1 MASIKEIALISGFS
15 QSTVSRLLNHDPAL
29 SVSDATRN
37 KILDTAKKLHYPL
50 PQTDTKKTY
59 QVAVFFAL
67 NPQRE
72 IEDVYYYDLRRSIV
86 QHAKDEY
93 IDVTFIK
100 DLKNKNLTKFD
111 GAIAVGYFDDD
122 QLIQLHQAFAHILF
136 IDSNPEPEHFSSVQ
150 PNLEYATTKAVNLFI
165 KRRLTNIGIV
175 TGQYWDVNTPSHL
188 IVRLDSRLNYFKN
201 IMTDA
206 GLYNDELLFKA
217 HDFTV
222 SSGHEIGTEIANQLK
237 TGLALDAL
245 FIASDSLA
253 IGVLDALNEIN
264 PELAQTL
271 SIISINDSPSAAYTQ
286 PPLTTFHIDIDY
298 LVRVSFNKLY
308 DMITFHN
315 QSQEITL
322 VTPTLVYR
330 DTFTKND

>member
-1 MASIKEIALISGFS
+1 MQRAIKYW
-15 QSTVSRLLNHDPAL
+15 
-29 SVSDATRN
+29 
-37 KILDTAKKLHYPL
+37 ILQKSYITHYRRQILKKPIKL
-50 PQTDTKKTY
+50 PF
-59 QVAVFFAL
+59 FFAL

>member
-1 MASIKEIALISGFS
+1 M
-15 QSTVSRLLNHDPAL
+15 SRLLNHDPAL

-37 KILDTAKKLHYPL
+37 KILATAKKLHYPL
-50 PQTDTKKTY
+50 PQTETKKTY
-59 QVAVFFAL
+59 QVAVLFSL

-93 IDVTFIK
+93 IEVTFINH
-100 DLKNKNLTKFD
+100 LKNQDLSKFD
-111 GAIAVGYFDDD
+111 GAIAVGYFDDA
-122 QLIQLHQAFAHILF
+122 QLVQLHQAFSYILF

-165 KRRLTNIGIV
+165 KQQLTNIGIV

-188 IVRLDSRLNYFKN
+188 IIRLDSRLNYFKN

-206 GLYNDELLFKA
+206 GLYNEKLLFKA

-222 SSGHEIGTEIANQLK
+222 SSGHEIGVEIANQLQN
-237 TGLALDAL
+237 GLALDAL
-245 FIASDSLA
+245 FISSDSLA

-264 PELAQTL
+264 PELTQRLA
-271 SIISINDSPSAAYTQ
+271 IISINDSPSAAYTQ

-298 LVRVSFNKLY
+298 LVLLSFNKLY

-322 VTPTLVYR
+322 VTPTLIYR
-330 DTFTKND
+330 DTFKNNE

>member
-15 QSTVSRLLNHDPAL
+15 QSTVSRLLNQDPTL

-37 KILDTAKKLHYPL
+37 KILATAKKLHYQL
-50 PQTDTKKTY
+50 PQIKTKKTY
-59 QVAVFFAL
+59 QVAVLFAL

-72 IEDVYYYDLRRSIV
+72 IEDVYYYDLRRSII

-93 IDVTFIK
+93 IDVTFINHLENQ
-100 DLKNKNLTKFD
+100 DLTQFD
-111 GAIAVGYFDDD
+111 GAIAVGYFDDV
-122 QLIQLHQAFAHILF
+122 QLMQLHQDFSYILF

-165 KRRLTNIGIV
+165 KRQLTNIGIV

-206 GLYNDELLFKA
+206 GLYNDNLLFKA
-217 HDFTV
+217 RDFTV
-222 SSGHEIGTEIANQLK
+222 SSGHEIGIEIANQLK
-237 TGLALDAL
+237 SDLALDAL

-264 PELAQTL
+264 PELAQHVA
-271 SIISINDSPSAAYTQ
+271 IISINDSPSAAYTQ
-286 PPLTTFHIDIDY
+286 PPLTTFHIDIEH
-298 LVRVSFNKLY
+298 LVTLSFNKLY

-322 VTPTLVYR
+322 ITPTLIYR
-330 DTFTKND
+330 DTFKKSE